1 MVRQK
6 QSHEL
11 SKKNSWQFAF
21 NILCNVFDFLFEN
34 LPLSKMYN
42 VFPVVILCIQLCFN
56 TDDLFCV
63 KYEETRKC
71 SNTEKS
77 VEKRGDSRVFLIKL

>member
-42 VFPVVILCIQLCFN
+42 VFPVVILCIQL
-56 TDDLFCV
+56 
-63 KYEETRKC
+63 R
-71 SNTEKS
+71 
-77 VEKRGDSRVFLIKL
+77 